1 MACVVLGVVCM
12 LLLAVPTAAVCK
24 YAHLHTIFTHMVLWM
39 LYVMVLME
47 LKKGS
52 KGFEGRNITCYFRY

>member
-47 LKKGS
+47 LKKGF
-52 KGFEGRNITCYFRY
+52 KGV